1 MTFAGDTPQLANVK
15 AVDDIYPMYGD
26 LQTNP
31 GLKPQAG
38 SVLLAPRLMA
48 LLNLKTGDTIDVG
61 DATLRIAGEVI
72 QNRIPVLT
80 LPDGSASDDESGGCR

>member
-1 MTFAGDTPQLANVK
+1 MAICKL
-15 AVDDIYPMYGD
+15 I
-26 LQTNP
+26 P

-72 QNRIPVLT
+72 QE
-80 LPDGSASDDESGGCR
+80 PDSGFNPSRWLRV